1 MVVEMCEKTED
12 INMYSS
18 NITSMNPREI
28 AGLIHAADIRAY
40 ESIFPNL
47 NKIAMIA
54 ENMIETIKNHG
65 RVIYIGAGTSGR
77 IAIQDIAELRPTY
90 GLGSES
96 FDFIIA
102 GGLKA
107 VTESVE
113 NSEDIVDEAI
123 KALKDKKITSKDM
136 VVGITASG
144 RTPFV
149 LGGIDRSN
157 KVGCFTVGITNNKN
171 TEISKTVNICL
182 ELITGAEIIQG
193 STRMKA
199 GTAQKMVLNML
210 STITAVKLGRTL
222 DNTMSNMGSWYNE
235 KLKERAINIISIKFN
250 MSREDSLKLLEK
262 NDFNISQA
270 IEELMADKKGF

>member
-1 MVVEMCEKTED
+1 MCDKTED
-12 INMYSS
+12 INIYS
-18 NITSMNPREI
+18 NGIASMDSKEI
-28 AGLIHAADIRAY
+28 AELIHIADIRAY

-47 NKIAMIA
+47 DKIAMIA
-54 ENMIETIKNHG
+54 ERMVETIKNHG
-65 RVIYIGAGTSGR
+65 RVIYVGAGTSGR
-77 IAIQDIAELRPTY
+77 LAVQDVAELVPTY

-96 FDFIIA
+96 FDYVIA

-107 VTESVE
+107 VTQSIED
-113 NSEDIVDEAI
+113 SEDSVIEAT
-123 KALKDKKITSKDM
+123 KALEEKGITSKDM
-136 VVGITASG
+136 VIGITASG

-149 LGGIDRSN
+149 TGGITYSN
-157 KVGCFTVGITNNKN
+157 KIGCYTACITNNRDTK
-171 TEISKTVNICL
+171 ISKTVNVCL

-222 DNTMSNMGSWYNE
+222 DNTMSHMGSWYNE
-235 KLKERAINIISIKFN
+235 KLRERAINILSIKFN

-262 NDFNISQA
+262 NNFNISQA
-270 IEELMADKKGF
+270 IDELKGNKEDK

>member
-1 MVVEMCEKTED
+1 MCDKTED
-12 INMYSS
+12 INIYS
-18 NITSMNPREI
+18 NGIASMDSKEI
-28 AGLIHAADIRAY
+28 AELIHTADIRAY

-47 NKIAMIA
+47 DKIAMMA
-54 ENMIETIKNHG
+54 ERMVETIKNRG
-65 RVIYIGAGTSGR
+65 RVIYVGAGTSGR
-77 IAIQDIAELRPTY
+77 LAVQDVAELVPTY

-96 FDFIIA
+96 FDYVIA

-107 VTESVE
+107 VTQSIED
-113 NSEDIVDEAI
+113 SEDSVIEAT
-123 KALKDKKITSKDM
+123 KALEEKGITSKDM
-136 VVGITASG
+136 VIGITASG

-149 LGGIDRSN
+149 TGGITYSN
-157 KVGCFTVGITNNKN
+157 KIGCYTACITNNRDTK
-171 TEISKTVNICL
+171 ISKTVNVCL

-222 DNTMSNMGSWYNE
+222 DNTMSHMGSWYNE
-235 KLKERAINIISIKFN
+235 KLRERAINILSIKFN

-262 NDFNISQA
+262 NNFNISQA
-270 IEELMADKKGF
+270 IDELKGNKEDM

>member
-1 MVVEMCEKTED
+1 MCDKTED
-12 INMYSS
+12 INIYS
-18 NITSMNPREI
+18 NGIASMDSKEI
-28 AGLIHAADIRAY
+28 AELIHTADIRAY

-47 NKIAMIA
+47 DKIAMMA
-54 ENMIETIKNHG
+54 ERMVETIKNRG
-65 RVIYIGAGTSGR
+65 RVIYVGAGTSGR
-77 IAIQDIAELRPTY
+77 LAVQDVAELVPTY

-96 FDFIIA
+96 FDYVIA

-107 VTESVE
+107 VTQSIED
-113 NSEDIVDEAI
+113 SEDSVIEAT
-123 KALKDKKITSKDM
+123 KALEEKGITSKDM
-136 VVGITASG
+136 VIGITASG

-149 LGGIDRSN
+149 TGGITYSN
-157 KVGCFTVGITNNKN
+157 KIGCYTACITNNRDTK
-171 TEISKTVNICL
+171 ISKTVNVCL

-222 DNTMSNMGSWYNE
+222 DNTMSHMGSWYNE
-235 KLKERAINIISIKFN
+235 KLRERAINILSIKFN

-262 NDFNISQA
+262 NNFNISQA
-270 IEELMADKKGF
+270 IDELKGNKEDR

>member
-1 MVVEMCEKTED
+1 MCDKTED
-12 INMYSS
+12 INIYS
-18 NITSMNPREI
+18 NGIASMDSKEI
-28 AGLIHAADIRAY
+28 AELIHIADIRAY

-47 NKIAMIA
+47 DKIAMMA
-54 ENMIETIKNHG
+54 ERMVETIKNRG
-65 RVIYIGAGTSGR
+65 RVIYVGAGTSGR
-77 IAIQDIAELRPTY
+77 LAVQDVAELVPTY

-96 FDFIIA
+96 FDYVIA

-107 VTESVE
+107 VTQSIED
-113 NSEDIVDEAI
+113 SEDSVIEAT
-123 KALKDKKITSKDM
+123 KALEEKGITSKDM
-136 VVGITASG
+136 VIGITASG

-149 LGGIDRSN
+149 TGGITYSN
-157 KVGCFTVGITNNKN
+157 KIGCYTACITNNRDTK
-171 TEISKTVNICL
+171 ISKTVNVCL

-222 DNTMSNMGSWYNE
+222 DNTMSHMGSWYNE
-235 KLKERAINIISIKFN
+235 KLRERAINILSIKFN

-262 NDFNISQA
+262 NNFNISQA
-270 IEELMADKKGF
+270 IDELKGNKEDK

>member
-1 MVVEMCEKTED
+1 MCDKTED
-12 INMYSS
+12 INIYS
-18 NITSMNPREI
+18 NGIASMDSKEI
-28 AGLIHAADIRAY
+28 AELIHIADIRAY

-47 NKIAMIA
+47 DKIAMIA
-54 ENMIETIKNHG
+54 ERMVETIKNHG
-65 RVIYIGAGTSGR
+65 RVIYVGAGTSGR
-77 IAIQDIAELRPTY
+77 LAVQDVAELVPTY

-96 FDFIIA
+96 FDYVIA

-107 VTESVE
+107 VTQSIED
-113 NSEDIVDEAI
+113 SEDSVIEAT
-123 KALKDKKITSKDM
+123 KALEEKGITSKDM
-136 VVGITASG
+136 VIGITASG

-149 LGGIDRSN
+149 IGGIIYSN
-157 KVGCFTVGITNNKN
+157 KIGCYTAGITNNRDTK
-171 TEISKTVNICL
+171 ISKTVSVCL

-222 DNTMSNMGSWYNE
+222 DNTMSHMGSWYNE
-235 KLKERAINIISIKFN
+235 KLRERAINILSIKFN

-262 NDFNISQA
+262 NNFNISQA
-270 IEELMADKKGF
+270 IDELKGNKEDK

>member
-1 MVVEMCEKTED
+1 MCDKTED
-12 INMYSS
+12 INIYS
-18 NITSMNPREI
+18 NGIASMDSKEI
-28 AGLIHAADIRAY
+28 AELIHIADIRAY

-47 NKIAMIA
+47 AKIAMIA
-54 ENMIETIKNHG
+54 ERMVETIKNRG
-65 RVIYIGAGTSGR
+65 RVIYVGAGTSGR
-77 IAIQDIAELRPTY
+77 LAVQDVAELVPTY

-96 FDFIIA
+96 FDYVIA

-107 VTESVE
+107 VTQSIED
-113 NSEDIVDEAI
+113 SEDSVIEAT
-123 KALKDKKITSKDM
+123 KALEEKGITSKDM
-136 VVGITASG
+136 VIGITASG

-149 LGGIDRSN
+149 TGGITYSN
-157 KVGCFTVGITNNKN
+157 KIGCYTACITNNRDTK
-171 TEISKTVNICL
+171 ISKTVNVCL

-222 DNTMSNMGSWYNE
+222 DNTISHMGSWYNE
-235 KLKERAINIISIKFN
+235 KLRERAINILSIKFN

-262 NDFNISQA
+262 NNFNISQA
-270 IEELMADKKGF
+270 IDELKGNKEDM